1 MGAGRLKSR
10 TYRNATLSSV
20 ALTGRVAVP
29 PHPDADRM
37 SCSLGSGANALNI
50 VLDLPRIWWRLK
62 DGRPDPG
69 EWRDTPLVMTRDEFR
84 AHAYAN
90 GTISLLSKRQAS
102 VRAGFG
108 DEPDQRY
115 SRTIATGS
123 GRVGIVGGVVKAV
136 SSSDAKSN
144 EPASGRSLRI
154 AKSDSADYAGR
165 RPHLRGRR
173 GGDREQA
180 LLQPAVRTGA
190 RAPGSARAPSPASS
204 IATRAVDWRPPSSR
218 TVG

>member
-1 MGAGRLKSR
+1 MTSRQRPRVTYPSRRETWPRERPHRRRRRACDRTGPPGSEVTLRYQPVAAGVARCVLIPQPQQMSAVNR
-10 TYRNATLSSV
+10 GNEAATEEGDVDGGWHRAIIVYAGV
-20 ALTGRVAVP
+20 ALYADAPPRPLRRVTRSGPTPAAPSPAADCVIP
-29 PHPDADRM
+29 P
-37 SCSLGSGANALNI
+37 
-50 VLDLPRIWWRLK
+50 
-62 DGRPDPG
+62 RP
-69 EWRDTPLVMTRDEFR
+69 E
-84 AHAYAN
+84 Y
-90 GTISLLSKRQAS
+90 
-102 VRAGFG
+102 
-108 DEPDQRY
+108 
-115 SRTIATGS
+115 
-123 GRVGIVGGVVKAV
+123 
-136 SSSDAKSN
+136 N

-204 IATRAVDWRPPSSR
+204 IATRAVDRRPPSSR